1 MLFITDNRTPTD
13 PANML
18 RRQMSGAMS
27 ADYAETEPVP
37 DYDDLVRLHGI
48 EYVVVPGSTSS
59 LDAAVEAA
67 TQLMRPSLRQDPAET
82 KPIDV
87 VLLENAPTES
97 GVAIIRPAKSA
108 EMSYA
113 RTQAAARSA
122 QARADRIKERND
134 QLDKHVRPMTAG
146 PITVAEAARLVLANR
161 GRIDV
166 TAAGMVVHAPVGI
179 GTSGDM
185 NIAAEVL
192 YAAEAH
198 VVAWDK
204 GKRKNALPDV
214 QVTPNGTLVG

>member
-27 ADYAETEPVP
+27 VDYAETEPVP
-37 DYDDLVRLHGI
+37 DYDDLVRFQGT

-59 LDAAVEAA
+59 LDAAVQAA
-67 TQLMRPSLRQDPAET
+67 TQLMRPSLRQDMTP
-82 KPIDV
+82 KPVDV

-97 GVAIIRPAKSA
+97 GVAIIRPAKPA
-108 EMSYA
+108 EMAYS
-113 RTQAAARSA
+113 RTQSAARSA
-122 QARADRIKERND
+122 QAQADRIKQRND
-134 QLDKHVRPMTAG
+134 QLDKHLRPMTAG
-146 PITVAEAARLVLANR
+146 PVTVAEAARLILANR

-185 NIAAEVL
+185 NTASQVL

-204 GKRKNALPDV
+204 GKRKDALPDV

>member
-27 ADYAETEPVP
+27 VDYAETEPVP
-37 DYDDLVRLHGI
+37 DYDDLVRFHGT

-59 LDAAVEAA
+59 LDAAVEVA
-67 TQLMRPSLRQDPAET
+67 TQLMRPSLRQDLAET
-82 KPIDV
+82 KPVDV
-87 VLLENAPTES
+87 VLVENAPTES
-97 GVAIIRPAKSA
+97 GVAIIRPAKPV
-108 EMSYA
+108 EMAYA

-122 QARADRIKERND
+122 QAQADRLKQRND
-134 QLDKHVRPMTAG
+134 QLDKHLRPMTAG

-166 TAAGMVVHAPVGI
+166 TAAGMIVHAPVGI

-185 NIAAEVL
+185 NTAAQVL

-204 GKRKNALPDV
+204 SKRKNALPDV
-214 QVTPNGTLVG
+214 QVTPNGTLVE